1 MKKLFAVLAATLICG
16 ASLLTSC
23 SKDKEDDTDLNV
35 SEKIIGCWISAD
47 GDGQPVATN
56 EKVVLDF
63 VSTTKAYMSGSFNHR
78 PAAGSAWVDKVEHD
92 VAIDGNK
99 VTVTC
104 HYDEHSSTEE
114 IFTVTAISASEFSA
128 SLKFTLTVDGIEVF
142 SREYPVRYVK
152 VDADYFG
159 AIVGLWQGRCTSE
172 GSVFDDG
179 QEHQWEYLADGTFHY
194 YRQVDDQWQLSN
206 DEYANYFVSG
216 NLLCTRWKNAGEGQ
230 EEHREWWEIAIDGN
244 QMHWTALRS
253 NPDGTTYTATFEMSK
268 VN

>member
-99 VTVTC
+99 VTITC
-104 HYDEHSSTEE
+104 HYDEHTSTEE

-128 SLKFTLTVDGIEVF
+128 NLKFTLTVDGNEVY

-152 VDADYFG
+152 VDADYS
-159 AIVGLWQGRCTSE
+159 ASIVGKWQGRCTSE

-179 QEHQWEYLADGTFHY
+179 QEHQWEYRADGSYVY
-194 YRQVDDQWQLSN
+194 YRQDGTEWVPSGDDIS
-206 DEYANYFVSG
+206 EYFVAG
-216 NLLCTRWKNAGEGQ
+216 NLLCTRWQKNGES
-230 EEHREWWEIAIDGN
+230 ENREWWEITIDGN
-244 QMHWTALRS
+244 QMHWTALRR
-253 NPDGTTYTATFEMSK
+253 NADGTTYTATFEMSK